1 MNNHLIRI
9 LNSVINKE
17 QIEPQKIE
25 LRDLCLI
32 CNSELNRSNLYK
44 EFRVCDKCN
53 FHYSISA
60 RDRINLLSDEDS
72 FEEFNQSLSSI
83 DPIKFSSNN
92 SYKER
97 LIKDQNRTGLS
108 EAVITGKCTID
119 GNPVILIVLD
129 FGFMG
134 GTISSVVGEK
144 VALGFEKASKL
155 TLPVISIISSGGS
168 RYQEGILSLMQMAKT
183 TISLQN
189 HASKNLPFISI
200 LTNPATGQAF
210 ASFANLADIILAE
223 PGSIIGFS
231 PVRHLQPESN
241 SDNESIN
248 TAESHFENGMID
260 AIVDRKEQKK
270 IIGTLLDLLTAEYKL
285 ESKTK
290 SSTMPIKTKQSN
302 GWKSIQISRHTSRP
316 SSIDYIIRILN
327 DFIEI
332 HGDKYYKDDENI
344 IVGIGHL
351 GSQTVVIIA
360 QDRNRGNNGSTSPE
374 GFRKAQRGI
383 KLASKFN
390 LPLITLVDTPGPN
403 SNESTEQRGL
413 GHSIAT
419 TLSEMISLEVP
430 SISAIIGE
438 GGNSGALAIGVSDKI
453 LMMENAI
460 YTVISPENAAEILYQ
475 DKNRAE
481 EASQSLKITANDCF
495 NLGIIDIVIPEPSG
509 GAHTN
514 PDEAA
519 RQLRKYLLKELS
531 GLYSISKRRRLK
543 SRYKRFRK
551 VGEYSSSFKIS
562 LSREITSI
570 QKTILSKMK
579 KSTTTKDN
587 N

>member
-1 MNNHLIRI
+1 MNNHLIKI
-9 LNSVINKE
+9 LNSVVNKE
-17 QIEPQKIE
+17 QIEPQELE

-32 CNSELNRSNLYK
+32 CNSKLADSNLYK
-44 EFRVCDKCN
+44 EFRVCNKCN

-60 RDRINLLSDEDS
+60 RNRINLLSDEDS
-72 FEEFNQSLSSI
+72 FEEFNQSLTSI
-83 DPIKFSSNN
+83 DPISFSSNT

-108 EAVITGKCTID
+108 EAVITGKCSID
-119 GNPVILIVLD
+119 GNQVILIVLD

-144 VALGFEKASKL
+144 VALGFERASKL
-155 TLPVISIISSGGS
+155 KLPVISIISSGGA
-168 RYQEGILSLMQMAKT
+168 RFQEGILSLMQMAKT
-183 TISLQN
+183 TIAYQN
-189 HASKNLPFISI
+189 HSSKNLPFISI

-231 PVRHLQPESN
+231 PVRHLQSESKSEN
-241 SDNESIN
+241 PDIN

-260 AIVDRKEQKK
+260 AIVERKDQKK
-270 IIGTLLDLLTAEYKL
+270 IIGTLLDLLTTEYKL

-290 SSTMPIKTKQSN
+290 HSAAPIKTKQTD
-302 GWKSIQISRHTSRP
+302 GWQSIQISRHDSRP
-316 SSIDYIIRILN
+316 SSIDYILRILN

-332 HGDKYYKDDENI
+332 HGDKYYSDDKSV

-351 GSQTVVIIA
+351 GSQTAVIIG
-360 QDRNRGNNGSTSPE
+360 QDRKRGNDGNTSPE

-383 KLASKFN
+383 NLANKFN
-390 LPLITLVDTPGPN
+390 LPLITLVDTSGPN

-419 TLSEMISLEVP
+419 TISKMIAVDVP
-430 SISAIIGE
+430 SISVIIGE

-460 YTVISPENAAEILYQ
+460 YTVISPENAAEIMYQ
-475 DKNRAE
+475 DKNKVKE
-481 EASQSLKITANDCF
+481 VSQSLKITAQDCLD
-495 NLGIIDIVIPEPSG
+495 LGIIDTVIPEPSG

-519 RQLRKYLLKELS
+519 RQLRRYLLKELAH
-531 GLYSISKRRRLK
+531 LYSISKRRRLK

-562 LSREITSI
+562 LNKEITSI
-570 QKTILSKMK
+570 QKTILEKMK
-579 KSTTTKDN
+579 RFSENKED
-587 N
+587 

>member
-1 MNNHLIRI
+1 MNNHLIKI

-17 QIEPQKIE
+17 QIDPQEIN
-25 LRDLCLI
+25 LRELCLI
-32 CNSELNRSNLYK
+32 CNSNLNKSSSYQ

-60 RDRINLLSDEDS
+60 RYRINLLSDEDT
-72 FEEFNQSLSSI
+72 FEEFNQSLTSI
-83 DPIKFSSNN
+83 DPISFSSKI

-97 LIKDQNRTGLS
+97 LIKDQTRTGLS
-108 EAVITGKCTID
+108 EAVITGKCSID
-119 GNPVILIVLD
+119 GNPVILVVLD

-155 TLPVISIISSGGS
+155 KLPIISIISSGGS
-168 RYQEGILSLMQMAKT
+168 RFQEGILSLMQMAKT
-183 TISLQN
+183 TIAHQT

-231 PVRHLQPESN
+231 PVRHLQVESK
-241 SDNESIN
+241 SDNENIN

-260 AIVDRKEQKK
+260 AIVHRKEQKK
-270 IIGTLLDLLTAEYKL
+270 IIGTLLDLLTAQYKL

-290 SSTMPIKTKQSN
+290 KFYPPIKTRQHDGWQSV
-302 GWKSIQISRHTSRP
+302 QISRHTSRP
-316 SSIDYIIRILN
+316 SSTDYIIRILN

-332 HGDKYYKDDENI
+332 HGDKSFRDDESI

-351 GSQTVVIIA
+351 GSQTVVIVA
-360 QDRNRGNNGSTSPE
+360 QDRNRSNNGSTSPE

-383 KLASKFN
+383 KLANKFS

-403 SNESTEQRGL
+403 SNASTEQRGL
-413 GHSIAT
+413 GHSIAMT
-419 TLSEMISLEVP
+419 ISEMISSNIP
-430 SISAIIGE
+430 SISVVIGE
-438 GGNSGALAIGVSDKI
+438 GGNAGALAIGVSDKI

-460 YTVISPENAAEILYQ
+460 YTVISPENAAEIIYQ
-475 DKNRAE
+475 DKSRAQE
-481 EASQSLKITANDCF
+481 VSQSLKITAQDCLS
-495 NLGIIDIVIPEPSG
+495 LGIIDEIIPEPPG

-531 GLYSISKRRRLK
+531 SLYSISQRRRLK

-551 VGEYSSSFKIS
+551 VGEYSSSFKVS
-562 LSREITSI
+562 LKREITSI
-570 QKTILSKMK
+570 QKTLMSKMK
-579 KSTTTKDN
+579 N
-587 N
+587 NN